1 MADVKGLETKTFY
14 EVLGV
19 PEDASSE
26 QIREVYREV
35 ARIYHPDSNFYDE
48 IVPQKA
54 SGEQVQIFKI
64 ITAAYNTLIDPNKRA
79 EYDRSVAPLLS
90 LKRKVKDWD
99 AEAEEFTPTR
109 PLEPEPGTT
118 PPHSRPRRM
127 TATFGRREFFD
138 SPDPL
143 VEAPTPKPLS
153 RGTPRG
159 PLAWLAIGM
168 GIVCGAAVGAVTYA
182 FLAS

>member
-1 MADVKGLETKTFY
+1 MADVKRLETKTFY

-19 PEDASSE
+19 PEDASTE

-99 AEAEEFTPTR
+99 SEVEEFTPTR
-109 PLEPEPGTT
+109 PLEPQDSS

-127 TATFGRREFFD
+127 TATFGKREFFD
-138 SPDPL
+138 NPEPL

-153 RGTPRG
+153 KRSSRG
-159 PLAWLAIGM
+159 PLAWFAIGM

-182 FLAS
+182 FISS